1 MPSSRFTLTPLVFC
15 VAVAALC
22 TAGPAFGQNPTIVS
36 GKVVAATGQPL
47 PEVSVNIPEL
57 QLGVI
62 TRGDGTYSF
71 AVPALRG
78 AGRTVTLSAR
88 LVGYHPADVQITLNP
103 GPVTHNFELALNPL
117 QLGVVVVTGQG
128 TTSTTEQLGTAR
140 SNVTPVEIQ
149 KSNESSI
156 ITALAAKSPGVNV
169 SQSSGQ
175 PGVSTYIQ
183 LRGLTTLTAGDGQ
196 PLIVV
201 DGMPVDNSIQDT
213 PGFQPGL
220 LAAANGGP
228 QMTDRAMDINPD
240 DIENVEILKGA
251 AAGAIYGSRAGQ
263 GVILITTKHGRAGQ
277 THYSLKSS
285 TSFDNVSDLPYLQ
298 TTYGMGTGGKLFS
311 CGTTA
316 NCSPPNR
323 GASWGGVLPAGTPTY
338 DHTNEMFNT
347 GHVYDDAIT
356 ASGGNDKTTFFLSG
370 AYNYNRGM
378 IVGPN
383 NSYGRTSLRF
393 NGSHQMAT
401 DLRLSVDLAF
411 STSNGAY
418 ITSSN
423 NVSSLLLG
431 AWRTPPEFDNLPFLD
446 PATGLQRST
455 RFENPTA
462 QSYYLSRIYDNPFFV
477 AYEQKNTSNVART
490 FGDVKGDYQPLPWL
504 RFNEQIGADYSNDE
518 RLYSLPWTSGASAGV
533 TGNGNVAPGAVNAGF
548 TKNWSID
555 QSLSATALHTFSRNF
570 DGSLTVG
577 NNINIKEYNT
587 QASVGNGLTA
597 PQPITLG
604 NTSIAVPPVVYT
616 SDVRLASFFGQAQG
630 TLWHQL
636 TLTAALRDDGA
647 STFGPNKQFSLF
659 PKGSL
664 AWNVIRDGDNSNT
677 FLTSVKLRTAYG
689 ESGTQPKPYVL
700 GSTYAAQTFG
710 DGFSTPLPTAS
721 VNGQGGLASNPFLPN
736 PNLSSERQKEWEMG
750 TDIAFLRTFG
760 DLSFTYYRETTIG
773 AIFPVSVPSY
783 GGYSTQ
789 YENAANLWNHGF
801 EVALNLRPIQT
812 RLLSWDVGVNW
823 ARNRSQITSLPNGV
837 QFVDIGGTGGLG
849 GITGAAVVGQ
859 QAPVYYG
866 TDFVHCGRGIII
878 NGVNIDKVAGDCLG
892 AKKGALYIDASG
904 YPQLDDASE
913 HVIGDPNRNWIGSLH
928 TGIRIQKF
936 SISALLDV
944 QNGGD
949 SYNGTSLALNYF
961 GRSYDSWY
969 YRQPGHEVQFGQNY
983 LVTSAGAAGAG
994 AGMKVPLDQSWFQN
1008 QGGVFSGASSYA
1020 IQHSG
1025 FAKLREISVAY
1036 TLDMPAIQ
1044 RVTTF
1049 SSIEVRLSGR
1059 NLHTWT
1065 SYTGID
1071 PETSILGSASP
1082 VRGIDYFN
1090 IPQDRSYV
1098 ITFTLNH

>member
-1 MPSSRFTLTPLVFC
+1 MPSSRITLSSLVFG
-15 VAVAALC
+15 VAFAALC
-22 TAGPAFGQNPTIVS
+22 TAAPAFGQNPTIVS

-47 PEVSVNIPEL
+47 PEVSVSIPEL
-57 QLGVI
+57 QLGV
-62 TRGDGTYSF
+62 TTKGDGTFSF
-71 AVPALRG
+71 AVSAERG

-88 LVGYHPADVQITLNP
+88 LVGYHQGEAQITLTP
-103 GPVTHNFELALNPL
+103 GPVTHNFELGLNPL

-156 ITALAAKSPGVNV
+156 ITSLAAKAPGVNV

-213 PGFQPGL
+213 PGFAPGKD
-220 LAAANGGP
+220 AAANGGP
-228 QMTDRAMDINPD
+228 QVTNRAMDINPD
-240 DIENVEILKGA
+240 DVENVEILKGA

-263 GVILITTKHGRAGQ
+263 GVILITTKHGHSGQ
-277 THYSLKSS
+277 THYTAKSS
-285 TSFDNVSDLPYLQ
+285 TSWDHVSNLPYLQ
-298 TTYGMGTGGKLFS
+298 TEFGMGGGGKLFS
-311 CGTTA
+311 CGSTP
-316 NCSPPNR
+316 NCSPPGR
-323 GASWGGVLPAGTPTY
+323 GASWGGIIPAGTPIY
-338 DHTNEMFNT
+338 DHADEMFTT
-347 GHVYDDAIT
+347 GHVIDEALT

-370 AYNYNRGM
+370 AYNLNRGM

-393 NGSHQMAT
+393 NGSHQMAP
-401 DLRLSVDLAF
+401 DLRVSADLAF
-411 STSNGAY
+411 AASNGAMLN
-418 ITSSN
+418 SSN

-431 AWRTPPEFDNLPFLD
+431 AWRSPSNFSNLPFLD
-446 PATGLQRST
+446 PANGLPRST

-462 QSYYLSRIYDNPFFV
+462 QSYSLSRIYDNPFFV

-490 FGDVKGDYQPLPWL
+490 FGDVKADYQPLAWL
-504 RFNEQIGADYSNDE
+504 RVNEQLGADYSNDE
-518 RLYSLPWTSGASAGV
+518 RLYSLPWTSGGSAGL

-548 TKNWSID
+548 TKNWSVD
-555 QSLSATALHTFSRNF
+555 QTLSTTATHTFSRNF

-577 NNINIKEYNT
+577 NNINIREYNT

-604 NTSIAVPPVVYT
+604 NTSIAVPPVVFT
-616 SDVRLASFFGQAQG
+616 SDIRLASFFGQAQG
-630 TLWHQL
+630 TMWHQL

-647 STFGPNKQFSLF
+647 STFGPNKQFALF
-659 PKGSL
+659 PKGSV
-664 AWNVIRDGDNSNT
+664 AWNVIRDGENGNNI
-677 FLTSVKLRTAYG
+677 LTSVKLRTAYG

-700 GSTYAAQTFG
+700 GSTFAAQAFN
-710 DGFSTPLPTAS
+710 DGFSTPLPTS
-721 VNGQGGLASNPFLPN
+721 SINGQGGLASNPFLPN
-736 PNLSSERQKEWEMG
+736 PNLTTERQKEWEMG
-750 TDIAFLRTFG
+750 TDIAFLRSFG
-760 DLSFTYYRETTIG
+760 DVSFTYYRETTIG
-773 AIFPVSVPSY
+773 AIFPVSVPSF
-783 GGYSTQ
+783 GGYSTE

-801 EVALNLRPIQT
+801 EIALNLRPIQT

-823 ARNRSQITSLPNGV
+823 ARNRSQITSLPKGV
-837 QFVDIGGTGGLG
+837 QYVDIGGTGGL

-866 TDFVHCGRGIII
+866 DDFVRCGRGVIL
-878 NGVNIDKVAGDCLG
+878 NGQNIDKVGGECLG
-892 AKKGALYIDASG
+892 AKKGALYIDGSG
-904 YPQLDDASE
+904 YAQLDAGNQY
-913 HVIGDPNRNWIGSLH
+913 VIGDPNRNWIGALH
-928 TGIRIQKF
+928 TGIRVQKL
-936 SISALLDV
+936 SLSALLDV

-949 SYNGTSLALNYF
+949 SYNGTSMALNYF
-961 GRSYDSWY
+961 GTSYDSWY
-969 YRQPGHEVQFGQNY
+969 YRQPGRTVKFGQNY
-983 LVTSAGAAGAG
+983 LVTSAGAAGEGVGKA
-994 AGMKVPLDQSWFQN
+994 VSLDQSWFQN
-1008 QGGVFSGASSYA
+1008 AGGVFSGPNSYA

-1065 SYTGID
+1065 SYKGID

-1082 VRGIDYFN
+1082 LRGIDYFN

-1098 ITFTLNH
+1098 ISFTLNR